1 MRPTACSAANA
12 AADTFTLRFNDKVM
26 GSAQGAG
33 WNEGQS
39 GLLVLGTT
47 LGSTNAQYDD
57 FELEAL

>member
-1 MRPTACSAANA
+1 
-12 AADTFTLRFNDKVM
+12 M